1 MFGDQWSLGDYFITL
16 LRLGAKDDL
25 FINDVPESVM
35 WVPTEETLAKSPEE
49 NLAELRQLYSS
60 DENLSSSYL
69 MYITTAAAY
78 FGDPEFAL
86 SAMEKSIS
94 LQAIGLVAYWT
105 PLFHEARQ
113 LPRFKELMREIG
125 LVDYWNEFGWPDL
138 CRPIGDD
145 DFVCD

>member
-1 MFGDQWSLGDYFITL
+1 
-16 LRLGAKDDL
+16 
-25 FINDVPESVM
+25 
-35 WVPTEETLAKSPEE
+35 
-49 NLAELRQLYSS
+49 
-60 DENLSSSYL
+60 

-105 PLFHEARQ
+105 PLFHEVRQ
-113 LPRFKELMREIG
+113 LPRFKEFVRECG
-125 LVDYWNEFGWPDL
+125 LVDYWKQNGWPDL
-138 CRPIGDD
+138 CHPVGDD